1 MEEINHEIMD
11 RIYPFR
17 RQPRK
22 MVKKLKQFVRYCKAL
37 RNGKIHKLEQHKVHR
52 RNEVLS
58 K

>member
-1 MEEINHEIMD
+1 MKSWTGYIPLGGN
-11 RIYPFR
+11 PA
-17 RQPRK
+17 K
-22 MVKKLKQFVRYCKAL
+22 WSKTLKQFVRCCKAL